1 MRDVLSDLDRWDAAG
16 QAAAVATVLSI
27 RRSAPRAPGSKMA
40 VSASGEVA
48 GMISGGCVEGS
59 VVETCLEVIDGAPP
73 RSVHYGIAD
82 EEAWGVGLPCGG
94 EIEVWISRWEPSGA
108 PARLAALAR
117 EGGRGALVT
126 LLDGSGAALFLDA
139 DGATEGG
146 LGDAQLDAAAREA
159 AGELMWAERSERRPL
174 GPDAADAFVDVVYP
188 SPRLLIVGAIDLA
201 GALCRVARTLGWR
214 PWVIDPRPA
223 FATQRRFP
231 DAEEVIVAWPQKAF
245 AQLGI
250 DRATAVAALTHD
262 PKIDDAALEIAL
274 RSEASYVGAMGS
286 RPAQAR
292 RRERLLELGLGDA
305 ELDRL
310 AAPIG
315 LDLGALSPEETALSV
330 MAEIVALRH
339 GRDGGRLRV
348 AAGRIHDIERPDGD
362 ACDEPTAGAAQDGRR
377 EADAA

>member
-1 MRDVLSDLDRWDAAG
+1 
-16 QAAAVATVLSI
+16 
-27 RRSAPRAPGSKMA
+27 
-40 VSASGEVA
+40 
-48 GMISGGCVEGS
+48 
-59 VVETCLEVIDGAPP
+59 
-73 RSVHYGIAD
+73 
-82 EEAWGVGLPCGG
+82 VGLPCGG
-94 EIEVWISRWEPSGA
+94 EIDVWIARWEPSGP
-108 PARLAALAR
+108 PARFAALAR

-139 DGATEGG
+139 DGASAGG
-146 LGDAQLDAAAREA
+146 LGDAGLDAAAREA
-159 AGELMWAERSERRPL
+159 AEELMWAERSERRPL
-174 GPDAADAFVDVVYP
+174 GANSVDAFVDVVHP
-188 SPRLLIVGAIDLA
+188 APRLLIVGAIDLA
-201 GALCRVARTLGWR
+201 GSLCRVARTLGWR

-231 DAEEVIVAWPQKAF
+231 EAEEVIVAWPQKAF

-250 DRATAVAALTHD
+250 DRATAIAALTHD
-262 PKIDDAALEIAL
+262 PKIDDAALEVAL
-274 RSEASYVGAMGS
+274 RSAASYVGAMGS

-292 RRERLLELGLGDA
+292 RRERLTELGLREE

-348 AAGRIHDIERPDGD
+348 AAGRIHDIERPEGD
-362 ACDEPTAGAAQDGRR
+362 ACAEPAAAAQDGQR
-377 EADAA
+377 EAGAA